1 MRYIP
6 NIQFTSNEEH
16 YDNSLS
22 SGVPYFGH
30 GWEFLWHLYQHIPAI
45 SGFSAQ
51 PCRKVDWSW
60 DGRSAVRRESYSNS
74 ELNQHKE
81 KKLTGRFVW
90 MIWLR
95 WVDGIYI
102 YTIQCVLI
110 DVYYIYVYCNMLLYI
125 IEYIYSDI
133 YIYILYN
140 ILIYYTYIY
149 TYKYTYTYTHT
160 YLYIYIYIHI
170 HTYTHTHARTHT
182 QTYIHTY
189 IDTYV
194 LPWCQALPWQNT
206 QACARKSSTS
216 KGCLWPG
223 ALPGSWCVQR
233 HGAEVVERA
242 EESLL
247 SLAEVMVGK

>member
-1 MRYIP
+1 M
-6 NIQFTSNEEH
+6 
-16 YDNSLS
+16 
-22 SGVPYFGH
+22 G
-30 GWEFLWHLYQHIPAI
+30 
-45 SGFSAQ
+45 
-51 PCRKVDWSW
+51 
-60 DGRSAVRRESYSNS
+60 
-74 ELNQHKE
+74 
-81 KKLTGRFVW
+81 
-90 MIWLR
+90 
-95 WVDGIYI
+95 YI

-133 YIYILYN
+133 YIYIFY
-140 ILIYYTYIY
+140 IIYWYIIHTYIP
-149 TYKYTYTYTHT
+149 TN
-160 YLYIYIYIHI
+160 IHI
-170 HTYTHTHARTHT
+170 HIHIHIHIYIYTHTHIHTHAHT
-182 QTYIHTY
+182 HRDIHTY